1 MSLCDI
7 PSMTPQMCRSLQT
20 ESFLELYIA
29 SNVLVF
35 TVSWCLTVR
44 LVFNKIGVNIVPSI
58 GSVRMK
64 ASFQVFAILFIP
76 IQQVVAATFGCK
88 CWVSFSGLSTIG
100 NWIRREPLG
109 VTSESW
115 ESTECTSLSPSLPPN
130 FCCTGSCLGGV
141 MRAPHFWLL
150 YSGANTS
157 RGYLKKVIE
166 RSTWTHF

>member
-1 MSLCDI
+1 
-7 PSMTPQMCRSLQT
+7 MCRSLQT
-20 ESFLELYIA
+20 EIFWELFTA
-29 SNVLVF
+29 SNILVF

-64 ASFQVFAILFIP
+64 ALFKVFAIQFIL
-76 IQQVVAATFGCK
+76 IQQVVAASFGCR

-115 ESTECTSLSPSLPPN
+115 ESTECTSLSPSL
-130 FCCTGSCLGGV
+130 
-141 MRAPHFWLL
+141 LL
-150 YSGANTS
+150 HWILSGRRNAGPTFLAAVFS
-157 RGYLKKVIE
+157 RKHIQRVSLKVTK